1 MAQHE
6 YITLITMLRNVAL
19 FLLWKKF
26 ELKQIKKDSE
36 FYVWN
41 VPMHTQGFLRHT
53 FYIQLFASVPEL
65 IMTVT
70 QLTQYVWVFKEFNLA
85 FDIS

>member
-1 MAQHE
+1 MIYMAQHE

-19 FLLWKKF
+19 FLLWKKI
-26 ELKQIKKDSE
+26 ELKRIKKNSE

-53 FYIQLFASVPEL
+53 FLYSTICICTRAYYDGN
-65 IMTVT
+65 TVDSIWLGV
-70 QLTQYVWVFKEFNLA
+70 QR
-85 FDIS
+85 I